1 MQRQRRAAQRHTRR
15 QRERVPMRTNTQSV
29 PLACDVTPV
38 RIRPNGAPPQ
48 TARILIR
55 TRDHITVEPR
65 NLTGMNAA
73 VHPQNRRHD
82 THKARNRHGS
92 AG

>member
-1 MQRQRRAAQRHTRR
+1 MVPTVAAVPAFQALVAIGRIPDQMQLR
-15 QRERVPMRTNTQSV
+15 S
-29 PLACDVTPV
+29 VTPV

-55 TRDHITVEPR
+55 TGDHITVEPR
-65 NLTGMNAA
+65 NLTGMNAG
-73 VHPQNRRHD
+73 VHPQNRRHY
-82 THKARNRHGS
+82 THKARNRHSS